1 MHGPALLHF
10 QLISPEKIVFS
21 EAVSMVVLPGAQG
34 NIGILPHHAPM
45 ISSLQSGVIEV
56 FQGEDIT
63 ERIFV
68 AGGFAEIIDEGCN
81 VIADDAIF
89 VKDIHP
95 DDLEAYIRQVMTE
108 IETTPDMDER
118 ELLQQN
124 LLIARAKIELFRT
137 LSSMS
142 K

>member
-1 MHGPALLHF
+1 MHAPPLLHF
-10 QLISPEKIVFS
+10 QLISPEKNVSS
-21 EAVSMVVLPGAQG
+21 EAVSMVVLPGSQG
-34 NIGILPHHAPM
+34 VIGILPHHAPM
-45 ISSLQSGVIEV
+45 ILTLQSGVIEIY
-56 FQGEDIT
+56 QGEGIT

-68 AGGFAEIIDEGCN
+68 SSGFAEIIDAGCN

-95 DDLEAYIRQVMTE
+95 DDLEAYIAQTMAE
-108 IETTPDMDER
+108 IEATPDIDEK

-124 LLIARAKIELFRT
+124 LSIARAKIELFRR
-137 LSSMS
+137 LSPIS

>member
-1 MHGPALLHF
+1 MHTPALLHF

-21 EAVSMVVLPGAQG
+21 EVVSMVVLPGAQG
-34 NIGILPHHAPM
+34 AIGILPHHAPM
-45 ISSLQSGVIEV
+45 ILTLQSGVIEI
-56 FQGEDIT
+56 FQSEEIK

-68 AGGFAEIIDEGCN
+68 SSGFAEIIDTGCN
-81 VIADDAIF
+81 VIADDAIL

-95 DDLEAYIRQVMTE
+95 DDLQAYIIQIMAE
-108 IETTPDMDER
+108 IEATPDIDER

-124 LLIARAKIELFRT
+124 LSIARAKMELFRR
-137 LSSMS
+137 LRPIN